1 MSLLSTENIKVSQVK
16 SNTRMPGS
24 VEEILYPTGVSYPVD
39 I

>member
-1 MSLLSTENIKVSQVK
+1 MSLLSTENIKVSKMK
-16 SNTRMPGS
+16 SNTPMPGP